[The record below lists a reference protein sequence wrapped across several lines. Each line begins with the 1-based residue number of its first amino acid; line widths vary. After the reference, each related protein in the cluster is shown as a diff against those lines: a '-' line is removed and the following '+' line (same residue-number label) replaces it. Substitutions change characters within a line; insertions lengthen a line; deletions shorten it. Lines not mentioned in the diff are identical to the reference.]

1 MTRCRYF
8 IWWWVT
14 ICAVAFT
21 VWYEPYVMAF
31 AQYPGLEPPWGLQAW
46 AEYLMIAIFATDM
59 LVTFHVAYYDNE
71 VGRVQ
76 AGRCGCRACGCGCM
90 ALLSAC
96 KCGRR

>member
-1 MTRCRYF
+1 MTGSCAVLRCRYF

-46 AEYLMIAIFATDM
+46 MEYLMIAIFATDM

-71 VGRVQ
+71 VGRVLVWLY
-76 AGRCGCRACGCGCM
+76 ASLVGVPTTCAPCS
-90 ALLSAC
+90 L
-96 KCGRR
+96 